1 MSDDN
6 TAPGSEGENADDAG
20 DVDAAG
26 VGDDSLDTG
35 EESQD
40 RVATGESERDETSG
54 QAAERRTEREVTL
67 GDRAEELDRR
77 EERLNQREEGL
88 DKRADDLGERA
99 ADLDER
105 VVRLRER
112 REELVDRED
121 ELDRREAGVEEAE
134 QDIADRRAALNDR
147 EQDLNERAGQLDRQE
162 ATLER
167 YVEDQLGDVEA
178 SLSSTVQE
186 AVYSAFDG
194 ISVGDDDDGRFGTFG
209 NLRLGLVGLV
219 LTVGGVANA
228 VAIQFEFGGVFG
240 DPMLDYGLSAF
251 VVVVG
256 LAANLAAAAS
266 RV

>member
-6 TAPGSEGENADDAG
+6 TVPGSEGENADDAG

-40 RVATGESERDETSG
+40 GVATEVGERDETSE

-105 VVRLRER
+105 EVRLRER

-121 ELDRREAGVEEAE
+121 ELDRREAEVEEAE

-186 AVYSAFDG
+186 AAYSAFDG
-194 ISVGDDDDGRFGTFG
+194 ISVDDDDGRFGTVG
-209 NLRLGLVGLV
+209 NVLLGLVGLV
-219 LTVGGVANA
+219 LTVGGIANA

-240 DPMLDYGLSAF
+240 DPMFDYGLSAF
-251 VVVVG
+251 VVVIG